1 MDRFSH
7 VALAAG
13 LLRVAEERSE
23 HAYLSTLP
31 MIAGK
36 PSYLHRV
43 PRGSRIRR
51 VRSEHPLWA
60 EFQAAQG
67 LLNVTHAVADEETL
81 RTRFSIGQG

>member
-13 LLRVAEERSE
+13 LLRVAEARPE

-43 PRGSRIRR
+43 PRGSRTRR
-51 VRSEHPLWA
+51 VRPEYPLWA

-67 LLNVTHAVADEETL
+67 LLNAMEGVADEVTL